1 MFSALIGTF
10 GCIVISMTPFDQHQ
24 EELTHPPSRKKP
36 SYPISNAFRQYLRQ
50 HGREVQ
56 LPVQYQDLQRFTYSV
71 PLMDRAGNYTLWE
84 QISYDMKEWEW
95 IKDGLVHMYA
105 ILKTEGD
112 LRFSKHLKVARID
125 YCTFGNSNPFR
136 IRIVNQY
143 NDNYDHFYIKVADAS
158 RVYGLELE
166 HILSPDHINFFTF
179 GETLVEEHIPGIPGD
194 VFIQDYLPQANTN
207 LIRFAKEFVK
217 FNERC
222 FVRLLGDMRSYNFV
236 VNIIPDIED
245 VQYRIRAIDFDQ
257 QSYEG
262 RKKLYL
268 PQFFK
273 ENLPLV
279 QVCMDH
285 LNEDSIE
292 QYQTEEK
299 SMMAYRVS
307 ASRYRL
313 ASLIQLMQEDT
324 LSTTEKTEQLSKE
337 LYEHYQDEAF
347 LQCSQMGAI
356 VKMQLKKTLYAK
368 LQQITKDHQ
377 SGFFPS

>member
-1 MFSALIGTF
+1 
-10 GCIVISMTPFDQHQ
+10 MTPLHFHQ
-24 EELTHPPSRKKP
+24 QELTHPPSRKKP

-95 IKDGLVHMYA
+95 IRDGLVHMYA

-166 HILSPDHINFFTF
+166 HILSPDHINFFTC

-285 LNEDSIE
+285 LNDDSIE

-299 SMMAYRVS
+299 SLMAYRVS

-324 LSTTEKTEQLSKE
+324 LSTTEKTEQLAKE

-347 LQCSQMGAI
+347 LKCSQMAAI
-356 VKMQLKKTLYAK
+356 IKMQLKKTLYAK

-377 SGFFPS
+377 SGFFSS